1 MDKAV
6 TENGTGSRLLGMK
19 TTVVVVN
26 GPGQDF
32 LFEEV
37 EIDGPRADEVVVRI
51 IASGICHTDLSLREQ
66 LPAEMFPRV
75 FGHEG
80 AGVVEE
86 VGADV
91 TGIAVGDHVVLSLAS
106 CRSCAKCA
114 SGRAGY
120 CDQTMMLNYMG
131 FRMDGSTPYTR
142 ATGPVY
148 GHFLGQSSLSRHA
161 VVHSSSV
168 IVVDKDLD
176 LSKVAPF
183 GCGFQT
189 GAGAILNVAQPGPGD
204 SVVVYGV
211 GAVGLAAV
219 AAAKASGVQTIVAV
233 DLMAGRLEAAEKLGA
248 IGVDPA
254 ALGDVS
260 VVDRVKELTGGGA
273 SYGVETTA
281 VPTVIKQAAQSL
293 GIQGTLVVLGLDMTQ
308 PEFPIDAIDILQNGK
323 IIRGSVEGDSDP
335 LEMVPRMLRM
345 HAEGTFPVDELVT
358 TYPFTEINAAIAD
371 VLAGKVVKPVLVW

>member
-1 MDKAV
+1 M
-6 TENGTGSRLLGMK
+6 R
-19 TTVVVVN
+19 TTVAVVN

-37 EIDGPRADEVVVRI
+37 EVDGPRADEVVVRI
-51 IASGICHTDLSLREQ
+51 LASGICHTDLSLREQ

-86 VGADV
+86 VGAEV
-91 TGIAVGDHVVLSLAS
+91 TGIEVGDHVVLSLAS
-106 CRSCAKCA
+106 CRTCEKCT

-131 FRMDGSTPYTR
+131 FRMDGSTSYSR
-142 ATGPVY
+142 EAGPVY
-148 GHFLGQSSLSRHA
+148 GHFFGQSSFAQHA
-161 VVHSSSV
+161 VALASSV
-168 IVVDKDLD
+168 VVVDKTLD
-176 LSKVAPF
+176 LTLYAPY
-183 GCGFQT
+183 GCGFM
-189 GAGAILNVAQPGPGD
+189 AGSGSVLNVLQPGPED

-219 AAAKASGVQTIVAV
+219 AAATASGVETVIAV
-233 DLMAGRLEAAEKLGA
+233 DLQPSRLEAAEKLGA
-248 IGVDPA
+248 TGVNPST
-254 ALGDVS
+254 LGDVT
-260 VVDRVKELTGGGA
+260 VVDKVKEITGGGA
-273 SYGVETTA
+273 AYGVETTA
-281 VPTVIKQAAQSL
+281 VPAVIKQAAQSL
-293 GIQGTLVVLGLDMTQ
+293 RVQGTLVVLGLDMNQ

-323 IIRGSVEGDSDP
+323 IIRGSIEGDSDP

-345 HAEGTFPVDELVT
+345 LADGTLPLDELVT
-358 TYPFTEINAAIAD
+358 TYPFTEIDAAVAD

>member
-1 MDKAV
+1 M
-6 TENGTGSRLLGMK
+6 R
-19 TTVVVVN
+19 TTVAVVN

-37 EIDGPRADEVVVRI
+37 EVDGPRADEVMVRI
-51 IASGICHTDLSLREQ
+51 LASGICHTDLSLRDQ

-91 TGIAVGDHVVLSLAS
+91 AGIEVGDHVVLSLAS
-106 CRSCAKCA
+106 CRTCEKCT

-131 FRMDGSTPYTR
+131 FRMDGSTSYSR
-142 ATGPVY
+142 STGPVY

-161 VVHSSSV
+161 VVHGSSV

-176 LSKVAPF
+176 LSKVAAF

-219 AAAKASGVQTIVAV
+219 AAAKASGVETVVAV
-233 DLMAGRLEAAEKLGA
+233 DLMPSRLEAAESLGA
-248 IGVDPA
+248 IGVDPV

-260 VVDRVKELTGGGA
+260 VVDKVKELTGGGA

-281 VPTVIKQAAQSL
+281 VPEVVKQAAQSL
-293 GIQGTLVVLGLDMTQ
+293 GVQGMLVVLGLDMTK
-308 PEFPIDAIDILQNGK
+308 PEFPVDAVDILQNGK
-323 IIRGSVEGDSDP
+323 IIRGSIEGDSDP
-335 LEMVPRMLRM
+335 LEMVPRMLSM
-345 HAEGTFPVDELVT
+345 LAEGSLPLDQFVT
-358 TYPFTEINAAIAD
+358 TYPFTEIDTAIAD

>member
-1 MDKAV
+1 M
-6 TENGTGSRLLGMK
+6 R
-19 TTVVVVN
+19 TTVAVVD

-32 LFEEV
+32 SFEEV
-37 EIDGPRADEVVVRI
+37 EVDGPRADEVLVRI
-51 IASGICHTDLSLREQ
+51 TASGICHTDLSLREQ

-91 TGIAVGDHVVLSLAS
+91 TGVEVGDHVVLSLAS
-106 CRSCAKCA
+106 CRTCAKCTA
-114 SGRAGY
+114 GHTGY
-120 CDQTMMLNYMG
+120 CEQAMVLNYMG
-131 FRMDGSTPYTR
+131 FRMDGSTSYSR

-211 GAVGLAAV
+211 GAVGLAAI
-219 AAAKASGVQTIVAV
+219 AAAKASGVETVVAV
-233 DLMAGRLEAAEKLGA
+233 DLQASRLEVAERLGA
-248 IGVDPA
+248 VGVNPGE
-254 ALGDVS
+254 LGDVT
-260 VVDRVKELTGGGA
+260 VVDKVKELTGGGA
-273 SYGVETTA
+273 AYGVETTA
-281 VPTVIKQAAQSL
+281 VPAVIKQAAQSL
-293 GIQGTLVVLGLDMTQ
+293 AVQGTLIVLGLDMNHA
-308 PEFPIDAIDILQNGK
+308 EFSLDAIDILQNGK
-323 IIRGSVEGDSDP
+323 IVRGSIEGDSDP

-345 HAEGTFPVDELVT
+345 LADGSLPLDQLVT
-358 TYPFTEINAAIAD
+358 TYPFTEIDAAVAD

>member
-1 MDKAV
+1 M
-6 TENGTGSRLLGMK
+6 R
-19 TTVVVVN
+19 TTVAVVN
-26 GPGQDF
+26 APGQDF

-51 IASGICHTDLSLREQ
+51 LASGICHTDLSLREQ

-80 AGVVEE
+80 AGVVEAVGDE
-86 VGADV
+86 VS
-91 TGIAVGDHVVLSLAS
+91 GIAVGDHVVLSIAS
-106 CRSCAKCA
+106 CRTCAKCEA
-114 SGRAGY
+114 GLAGY
-120 CDQTMMLNYMG
+120 CEQTMMLNYMG
-131 FRMDGSTPYTR
+131 FRMDGSTAYTR

-161 VVHSSSV
+161 VVHASSV

-176 LSKVAPF
+176 LSKIAPF

-189 GAGAILNVAQPGPGD
+189 GVGAILNVAQPEPGD

-219 AAAKASGVQTIVAV
+219 AAAKASGVETVIAV
-233 DLMAGRLEAAEKLGA
+233 DLAASRLAEAEKLGA

-254 ALGDVS
+254 ALGDVT
-260 VVDRVKELTGGGA
+260 VVDKVKELTGGGA
-273 SYGVETTA
+273 AYGVETTA
-281 VPTVIKQAAQSL
+281 IPEVIKQAAQSL
-293 GIQGTLVVLGLDMTQ
+293 RVQGTLVVLGLDMTK
-308 PEFPIDAIDILQNGK
+308 PEFPIDAVDILQNGK
-323 IIRGSVEGDSDP
+323 IIRGSIEGDSDP
-335 LEMVPRMLRM
+335 QEMVPRMLRL
-345 HAEGTFPVDELVT
+345 HAEGKLPITDLVT
-358 TYPFTEINAAIAD
+358 TYPFTEIDTAIAD

>member
-1 MDKAV
+1 M
-6 TENGTGSRLLGMK
+6 R
-19 TTVVVVN
+19 TTVAVVN

-37 EIDGPRADEVVVRI
+37 EIDGPRGDEVVVRI
-51 IASGICHTDLSLREQ
+51 LASGICHTDLSLREQ

-106 CRSCAKCA
+106 CRTCAKCT
-114 SGRAGY
+114 SGKAGY
-120 CDQTMMLNYMG
+120 CDDTMMLNYMG
-131 FRMDGSTPYTR
+131 FRMDGSTSYSRPS
-142 ATGPVY
+142 GPVY

-161 VVHSSSV
+161 VVHVSSV

-176 LSKVAPF
+176 LTKIAPF

-219 AAAKASGVQTIVAV
+219 AAAKATGVETVIAV
-233 DLMAGRLEAAEKLGA
+233 DLTPSRLEVAEKLGA
-248 IGVDPA
+248 IGVNPSE
-254 ALGDVS
+254 LGDVT
-260 VVDRVKELTGGGA
+260 VVDKVKELTGGGA

-281 VPTVIKQAAQSL
+281 VPAVIKQAAQSL
-293 GIQGTLVVLGLDMTQ
+293 AVQGTLVVLGLDMTQ
-308 PEFPIDAIDILQNGK
+308 PEFPVDAVDILQNGK
-323 IIRGSVEGDSDP
+323 IIRGSIEGDSDP

-345 HAEGTFPVDELVT
+345 LAEGSLPLDQLVT
-358 TYPFTEINAAIAD
+358 TYPFTEIDAAIAD
-371 VLAGKVVKPVLVW
+371 KVVKPVLVW